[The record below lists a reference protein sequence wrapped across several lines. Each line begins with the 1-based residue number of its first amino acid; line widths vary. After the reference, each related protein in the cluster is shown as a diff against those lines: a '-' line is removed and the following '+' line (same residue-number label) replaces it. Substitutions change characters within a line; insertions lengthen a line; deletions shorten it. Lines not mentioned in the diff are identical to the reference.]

1 MLIEENEIPLAALP
15 VEDFKAHLRLGT
27 GFTGDN
33 VQDAVLESFL
43 RAAMAA
49 VEARTSKVLLSRGM
63 VWTRP
68 AWRNREGEVLPVGPV
83 IAITR
88 VSRVDA
94 EGAEVDVDTDR
105 YRLEPDLSFPRLCP
119 RGAGLPDAP
128 TDGAIRVRF
137 NAGFGPA
144 WSDLPADLRQ
154 AVMLLAAHYY
164 ENRDATGLGEG
175 CMPFGVTSLLER
187 YRPLRVYAG
196 GRE

>member
-68 AWRNREGEVLPVGPV
+68 AWRNRGGEVLPVGPV
-83 IAITR
+83 TAITR

-94 EGAEVDVDTDR
+94 EGVEVDVDTDR
-105 YRLEPDLSFPRLCP
+105 YRLEPDLSAPRLCP

-137 NAGFGPA
+137 TAGFGPA

-187 YRPLRVYAG
+187 YRPLRIHAG
-196 GRE
+196 GRA